1 MREQTL
7 LSVESV
13 ASRSTYLD
21 WNTQPSLFKRYP
33 HFCHRIK
40 LSEYPRLQWL
50 QHTRCIS
57 DHAIIAPDSDYYRLN
72 VPSAGNLHPIEIYV
86 QLRNIEGIMSGI
98 YHFDVVMG
106 ELVMIAEI
114 ASEGIEPYVGVQE
127 RFNGAILMISLVPF
141 RSYWKYGLRGWR
153 YLYLDLG
160 HQIGALGMSVHHFG
174 ERLTKMSPIAELNT
188 IMGFGDDEVI
198 GAVYGIGEISERNVK
213 SLSKALIHVSPCD
226 YTNIDNPL
234 NAIVRS
240 EKIYHGI
247 PQTHWIE
254 HFTGCNMNRRSARVF
269 DPTAM
274 SDTSMRALLRLKPP
288 KTLEIIGI
296 VLQAQSMQPGVYQED
311 VCIKSGD
318 FLAES
323 VHLLLN
329 QRFIARANMVLLI
342 TAENFSASNHVDA
355 GIYAQQ
361 LYLECETYGVGCS
374 GIGAF
379 YDDEAAQW
387 SKYPL
392 LYAVAIGGK
401 R

>member
-1 MREQTL
+1 MREQTIL
-7 LSVESV
+7 TPESV

-21 WNTQPSLFKRYP
+21 WNTQPSIFKRYP

-40 LSEYPRLQWL
+40 LSEHPQLQWL
-50 QHTRCIS
+50 QQTRCVS
-57 DHAIIAPDSDYYRLN
+57 DHTIIAPHSDYYRLN

-98 YHFDVVMG
+98 YHLDVVMG
-106 ELVMIAEI
+106 ELVLIAEV
-114 ASEGIEPYVGVQE
+114 ASEGIERYVGVQE
-127 RFNGAILMISLVPF
+127 RFNGAIFMISLVPF
-141 RSYWKYGLRGWR
+141 RSFWKYGLRGWR

-160 HQIGALGMSVHHFG
+160 HQISALGMSVHHFG
-174 ERLTKMSPIAELNT
+174 KRVTKMSPMAELNT

-213 SLSKALIHVSPCD
+213 TLSKALIHVSPCD
-226 YTNIDNPL
+226 YTHIDNPL

-240 EKIYHGI
+240 EKIYREI
-247 PQTHWIE
+247 PEIKSYASFIE
-254 HFTGCNMNRRSARVF
+254 CNMNRRSARVF
-269 DPTAM
+269 DPTTM
-274 SDTSMRALLRLKPP
+274 SDTSIWALLRLKPP

-296 VLQAQSMQPGVYQED
+296 VLQAQSMQPGVYRED

-361 LYLECETYGVGCS
+361 LYVECETYGVGCS

-387 SKYPL
+387 SNYPL